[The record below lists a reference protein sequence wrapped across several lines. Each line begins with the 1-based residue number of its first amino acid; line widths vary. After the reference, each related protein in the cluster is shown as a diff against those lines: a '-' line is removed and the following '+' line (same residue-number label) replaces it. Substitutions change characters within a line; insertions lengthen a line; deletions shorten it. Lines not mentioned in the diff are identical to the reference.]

1 MTGSS
6 PAAGPLERDA
16 IREAV
21 LDAVRPRAEAAG
33 LSAAALDGS
42 FDILG
47 SGVVDSLAFV
57 ELLLGVETA
66 LGRPIELER
75 LSFEELAS
83 LDGLVD
89 QLHALQAGAP
99 SGGA

>member
-1 MTGSS
+1 VTASA
-6 PAAGPLERDA
+6 PAPLERGA
-16 IREAV
+16 IRRAV
-21 LDAVRPRAEAAG
+21 LDALEPRAAAMG
-33 LSAAALDGS
+33 VPPEDLDGS

-75 LSFEELAS
+75 LSFEELTS

-89 QLHALQAGAP
+89 QLHALQAAAPARGA
-99 SGGA
+99 